1 MAISKYSVE
10 VTAQEAAAH
19 TPSNPNVMGG
29 RVRYAY
35 ATYETTTST
44 GDADGTSIAMIRLP
58 PGSLITSLKVW
69 CDDMG
74 SSSQAMDIGIFGA
87 DGSGYYD
94 LDKTLADDEDLIE
107 SNMAVDSA
115 VAGTE
120 IIAALADL
128 NTYKFDKEVYL
139 AATAETATWDADKTL
154 TFVCEYVVD

>member
-1 MAISKYSVE
+1 MAITKRSVE

-19 TPSNPNVMGG
+19 TPSNPNIAGG
-29 RVRYAY
+29 VKRHAY

-44 GDADGTSIAMIRLP
+44 GDADGVSIAMIQLP
-58 PGSLITSLKVW
+58 PGALITGLKVW

-74 SSSQAMDIGIFGA
+74 NSSQKMDIGVFGV

-94 LDKTLADDEDLIE
+94 QAQTLADDDDLIE
-107 SNMAVDSA
+107 SDMAVDSA

-128 NTYKFDKEVYL
+128 NAYKFDKAVYL
-139 AATAETATWDADKTL
+139 AATVETATWDADKTL